1 LALKIRKNGAWVDLI
16 QDETG
21 SVTATAN
28 GAISAGDPVIIG
40 EYANNAIVSKV
51 ATDAYTP
58 TITPGGL
65 EKFTT
70 QTTWDLDFRGAR
82 IAYVPDGDYYIICYV
97 ANISGDLNKK
107 FLRAKVATVDDS
119 GNITY
124 GPEYKVEDGST
135 TNITATTGKSS
146 DDSGFD
152 LVYDPDI
159 KNMEHSNGSYYQNYD
174 AVLVCYGED
183 DKKYTR
189 YLWSTNGTNLSFGDK
204 VEVVDDDRVVSLC
217 LAYNKGIKKFMV
229 TYKTYIGGLWKM
241 FVRLGTPITTVS
253 GGKVNFSSATQ
264 LDTGQHLGL
273 AIESDKTSG
282 FIVLYNKL
290 CTGGVRLTGIGID
303 VDGTTLDVGSYTYL
317 SDCYERS
324 DTSSN
329 EVRDW
334 VVMCAFHEER
344 EKFVIVYSGKRMG
357 GSGAAYIL
365 TAVLTLSGTS
375 ISSSTPWRTY
385 RYGNLYPTY
394 GDPRTYASLVYDP
407 YLKEVYVHWKP
418 YDEDDQLAINSLP
431 INKNGEI
438 LSNGTKNIY
447 LTGEGNIGSYIHLE
461 AVSGAQS
468 GVRTGMNGFAAVGK
482 THHLF
487 VFKNQSAQYDP
498 GFAKA
503 VKVENRLTNLT
514 ESNFLGFSEDT
525 YADNDTAKINTIA
538 SVDTNQSG
546 LTIGQKY
553 YVQGNGTLS
562 TTPESNINIEAGVA
576 LSATDLLVSGGAVL
590 TSEKIFP
597 PPFST
602 AGWDI

>member
-1 LALKIRKNGAWVDLI
+1 MALKIRKNGAWVDLI
-16 QDETG
+16 PDVTG
-21 SVTATAN
+21 SVTITAN

-40 EYANNAIVSKV
+40 EYASSTVVSKV

-70 QTTWDLDFRGAR
+70 QSTSDLDFPGAR

-97 ANISGDLNKK
+97 ANISGDANKK

-135 TNITATTGKSS
+135 TNITQTTGKSS
-146 DDSGFD
+146 DRSGFD

-159 KNMEHSNGSYYQNYD
+159 KNYNNNGNYYQNYD

-189 YLWSTNGTNLSFGDK
+189 YLWSTDGTNLSFGSK
-204 VEVVDDDRVVSLC
+204 VEVVDDGAVVSLC

-229 TYKTYIGGLWKM
+229 TYNSSSGGWKM
-241 FVRLGTPITTVS
+241 FVRLGTPTTNAY

-264 LDTGQHLGL
+264 LDSGQHLGL

-290 CTGGVRLTGIGID
+290 CSGGLRVTGVGID

-317 SDCYERS
+317 SDCYEES

-329 EVRDW
+329 EVRNW

-344 EKFVIVYSGKRMG
+344 EKFVIVYSGKRL
-357 GSGAAYIL
+357 GSNDPAYIW

-375 ISSSTPWRTY
+375 ISSSTPRRTY
-385 RYGNLYPTY
+385 KYGNLYPTY
-394 GDPRTYASLVYDP
+394 GDPRPYASLVYDP
-407 YLKEVYVHWKP
+407 YLKEVYVHWNP
-418 YDEDDQLAINSLP
+418 YDEDDQLVINSLP
-431 INKNGEI
+431 INKNGEVS
-438 LSNGTKNIY
+438 SNGTKNIY
-447 LTGEGNIGSYIHLE
+447 MTGEGNIGGYIHLE
-461 AVSGAQS
+461 AVSS
-468 GVRTGMNGFAAVGK
+468 GSARTGMNGFAAVGK

-487 VFKNQSAQYDP
+487 VFKNRSAQYDP

-503 VKVENRLTNLT
+503 VKVENRLSNLT
-514 ESNFLGFSEDT
+514 ESNFIGFSETT
-525 YADNDTAKINTIA
+525 YADNDSAEINTIA

-562 TTPESNINIEAGVA
+562 TTPASDINVEAGVA
-576 LSATDLLVSGGAVL
+576 LSATNLFVSGGAVL
-590 TSEKIFP
+590 TSEKTFP
-597 PPFST
+597 LPFST
-602 AGWDI
+602 SGWDI